1 MVFEKQKPP
10 AGELVFDHAGHFV
23 ADLQATGKVLEA
35 LGFFATPVSHHIAN
49 GQPGGTANRCVM
61 FEQGYLEILAP
72 TLDTTN
78 GRRVRHYMAAYDGI
92 HLLSY
97 GTPAAAEDRA
107 RLAAHGFNPDPLV
120 ELRRKLDTGEE
131 VGFRVV
137 YVPEDRMPE
146 CRAQYCEHLTPEVT
160 WKDHWQKHRNGA
172 VALEDAYIVA
182 EDPAATA
189 ARWAEFSGL
198 LPFKDGDS
206 VRLKTA
212 RGSIY
217 VSTRSSL
224 SEYIENVPAAPGVAA
239 LRLRFKDPKAF
250 SLRCEE
256 NGLRVKKTPRGHCVS
271 LPPALGGNW
280 LF

>member
-1 MVFEKQKPP
+1 LVFAKQKPP

-23 ADLQATGKVLEA
+23 ADLEAAGKVLEA

-120 ELRRKLDTGEE
+120 ELRRKLDSGEE

-137 YVPEDRMPE
+137 YVPEDKMPE

-160 WKDHWQKHRNGA
+160 WKDHWQKHGNGA
-172 VALEDAYIVA
+172 LALEDAYIVA
-182 EDPAATA
+182 DDPAAVA

-198 LPFKDGDS
+198 LPFKDGKL
-206 VRLKTA
+206 VQLRTA
-212 RGSIY
+212 RGNLFFG
-217 VSTRSSL
+217 TREVL
-224 SEYIENVPAAPGVAA
+224 GKFIDGVPAAPGVAA
-239 LRLRFKDPKAF
+239 LALRFKDPEAFAKRAKAMD
-250 SLRCEE
+250 LK
-256 NGLRVKKTPRGHCVS
+256 VTKRGERHCVS
-271 LPPALGGNW
+271 LPPALGGAW